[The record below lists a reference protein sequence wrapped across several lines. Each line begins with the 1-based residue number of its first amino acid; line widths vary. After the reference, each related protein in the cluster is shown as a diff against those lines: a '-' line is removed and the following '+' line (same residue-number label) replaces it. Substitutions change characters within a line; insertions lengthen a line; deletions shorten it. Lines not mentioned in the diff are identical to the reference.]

1 MASFGCERMIERVL
15 IANRGEIASRI
26 ARTCRRLGVEYVT
39 VHSEADARSPHGS
52 GAIANVL
59 IGPAAPAASYLRAER
74 IIAAAQETGCS
85 AIHPGYGF
93 LAENA
98 NFAQAV
104 VDAGLIFIGP
114 DARVISQM
122 GDKTEAKRMMA
133 AAGVPVLPGAPD
145 STDDPAVV
153 KAWLGDVGLPAI
165 LKPVAGGGGKGM
177 QVVNELRDGIAA
189 AETAIRLARANFGDG
204 RLLVERYIAG
214 PRHVEVQVFGDVEGN
229 VVHMFERDCS
239 LQRRHQ
245 KVIEEAPAPLLS
257 AESRREMLEAA
268 VLGARAI
275 GYVNAGTFEFILDQA
290 GGFYFLE
297 ANTRLQVEHPVTEAI
312 TGLDLVEWQL
322 RIASGE
328 RLPLRQ
334 EEIRCH
340 GHAIEA
346 RVYAEDPSAGFQPC
360 PGRAL
365 GIIWP
370 PSLRVDAALND
381 AGNVPPFYDPL
392 VAKLTAWAD
401 DRASALHALSDG
413 VSRCRL
419 AGLTTNLGFLWRL
432 LTHPGVAVGGMDTD
446 FIERHIAT
454 LSGGGAVPAAA
465 AAAATV
471 FRSMTAR
478 AAHLSPWGGH
488 GDPFDRR
495 HLDPD
500 APLGRQTFYHRGSP
514 IEVCLCAETLSALT
528 VRIADCAYNVTAAFD
543 DTWWQGTVDGI
554 AWYALAVQERLELV
568 IGGDRVVLTFADAP
582 DLIGTEGEN
591 AAIAPMPGVV
601 VAVTVVVGDRVAK
614 GAVVAIVEA
623 MKMENQVLA
632 PLGGVV
638 REVRCR
644 KQETV
649 MANQVLVVI
658 GQQE

>member
-1 MASFGCERMIERVL
+1 MIERVL

-39 VHSEADARSPHGS
+39 VHSEADARSQHGS

-59 IGPAAPAASYLRAER
+59 IGPAPAAASYLRADR
-74 IIAAAQETGCS
+74 IIAAAQETGCT

-93 LAENA
+93 LAESA

-114 DARVISQM
+114 AANVISRM
-122 GDKTEAKRMMA
+122 GDKAEAKRLMA
-133 AAGVPVLPGAPD
+133 AAGVPVLPGASD
-145 STDDPAVV
+145 STDDPAAV
-153 KAWLGDVGLPAI
+153 KAWLSDIGLPAI

-177 QVVNELRDGIAA
+177 RVVNELREAVPA

-204 RLLVERYIAG
+204 RLLVERYVAG
-214 PRHVEVQVFGDVEGN
+214 PRHIEVQVFGDRHGN
-229 VVHMFERDCS
+229 VVHMFERECS

-245 KVIEEAPAPLLS
+245 KVVEEAPAPLLPTKLRK
-257 AESRREMLEAA
+257 AMLDAA

-290 GGFYFLE
+290 GSFYFLE

-322 RIASGE
+322 RVASGE
-328 RLPLRQ
+328 RLPLKQ
-334 EEIRCH
+334 DEIECR

-346 RVYAEDPSAGFQPC
+346 RVYAEDPGAGFQPC

-365 GIIWP
+365 GIAWP
-370 PSLRVDAALND
+370 PGLRVDAALND
-381 AGNVPPFYDPL
+381 AGDVPPFYDPM
-392 VAKLTAWAD
+392 VAKLTACAET
-401 DRASALHALSDG
+401 RASALLALREG
-413 VSRCRL
+413 ISRSRL
-419 AGLTTNLGFLWRL
+419 SGLTTNLGFLHRL
-432 LTHPGVAVGGMDTD
+432 LAHPEVAGGRIDTD
-446 FIERHIAT
+446 FIERHIVT
-454 LSGGGAVPAAA
+454 LSGAGALPAAA
-465 AAAATV
+465 AAAAGI

-478 AAHLSPWGGH
+478 AAHQSPWGGH

-500 APLGRQTFYHRGSP
+500 APLGRLTFYDRGSP
-514 IEVCLCAETLSALT
+514 IEACLCAETSGVLT
-528 VRIADCAYNVTAAFD
+528 VKVAERAYMVTAAFD
-543 DTWWQGTVDGI
+543 GSWWQGAVDDT
-554 AWYALAVQERLELV
+554 AWHALAVQERLELV
-568 IGGDRVVLTFADAP
+568 VGGDRVALTFARAP
-582 DLIGTEGEN
+582 DLIGSEGRT
-591 AAIAPMPGVV
+591 AAIAPLPGVV
-601 VAVTVVVGDRVAK
+601 VVLNVGVGDRVAK
-614 GAVVAIVEA
+614 GSVVAVVEA

-632 PLGGVV
+632 PFTGVV

-649 MANQVLVVI
+649 LANQVLVVI
-658 GQQE
+658 GEDEAVEAR

>member
-1 MASFGCERMIERVL
+1 MIERVL
-15 IANRGEIASRI
+15 IANRGEIAIRI

-59 IGPAAPAASYLRAER
+59 IGPAPAAASYLRADR
-74 IIAAAQETGCS
+74 IIAAAQETGCT

-98 NFAQAV
+98 DFAQAV
-104 VDAGLIFIGP
+104 VDAGLIYIGP
-114 DARVISQM
+114 DSRVILRM
-122 GDKTEAKRMMA
+122 GDKAEAKRLMA

-153 KAWLGDVGLPAI
+153 KSWLVDIGLPAI

-177 QVVNELRDGIAA
+177 QVVNELRDVIPA

-214 PRHVEVQVFGDVEGN
+214 PRHIEVQVFGDLHGN
-229 VVHMFERDCS
+229 VVHMFERECS

-245 KVIEEAPAPLLS
+245 KVVEEAPAPLLS
-257 AESRREMLEAA
+257 ANSRRAMLDAA
-268 VLGARAI
+268 VLGARAV
-275 GYVNAGTFEFILDQA
+275 GYVNAGTFEFIVDQA
-290 GGFYFLE
+290 GSFYFLE

-322 RIASGE
+322 RVASGE
-328 RLPLRQ
+328 RLPLTQ
-334 EEIRCH
+334 EEIGCR

-346 RVYAEDPSAGFQPC
+346 RVYAEDPSAGFKPC

-365 GIIWP
+365 GIVWP
-370 PSLRVDAALND
+370 HGLRVDAALND
-381 AGNVPPFYDPL
+381 AGDVPPFYDPM

-401 DRASALHALSDG
+401 NRTSALLALRDG
-413 VSRCRL
+413 ISRTRL
-419 AGLTTNLGFLWRL
+419 VGLTTNLGFLGRL
-432 LTHPGVAVGGMDTD
+432 LARPEVAAGRLDTD

-454 LSGGGAVPAAA
+454 LSGSAAVAVA
-465 AAAATV
+465 AAAATAV

-478 AAHLSPWGGH
+478 AAHRSPWGGC

-500 APLGRQTFYHRGSP
+500 APLGRQTFYYHGRP
-514 IEVCLCAETLSALT
+514 IEVCLCAETSGALT
-528 VRIADCAYNVTAAFD
+528 VRIAECAHSVTAEFD
-543 DTWWQGTVDGI
+543 GTWWQGTIDGT

-568 IGGDRVVLTFADAP
+568 IGGDRVALTFTGTS
-582 DLIGTEGEN
+582 DLVGSEDRN
-591 AAIAPMPGVV
+591 VAIAPMPGVV
-601 VAVTVVVGDRVAK
+601 AVIPVAVGDRVVK
-614 GAVVAIVEA
+614 GAVVAVVEA

-632 PLGGVV
+632 PLTGIVS
-638 REVRCR
+638 EVRCR
-644 KQETV
+644 MQETV
-649 MANQVLVVI
+649 LANQVLVVI
-658 GQQE
+658 GQDQAVETQ

>member
-1 MASFGCERMIERVL
+1 MIERVL

-39 VHSEADARSPHGS
+39 VHSEADARSQHGS

-59 IGPAAPAASYLRAER
+59 IGPAPAAASYLRADR
-74 IIAAAQETGCS
+74 IIAAAQETGCT

-93 LAENA
+93 LAESA

-114 DARVISQM
+114 DARVISRM
-122 GDKTEAKRMMA
+122 GDKAEAKRLMA
-133 AAGVPVLPGAPD
+133 AAGVPVLAGAPD

-153 KAWLGDVGLPAI
+153 KAWLADIGLPAI

-177 QVVNELRDGIAA
+177 QVVNELRDVISA

-214 PRHVEVQVFGDVEGN
+214 PRHIEVQVFGDLQGN
-229 VVHMFERDCS
+229 VVHMFERECS

-245 KVIEEAPAPLLS
+245 KVVEEAPAPLLP
-257 AESRREMLEAA
+257 AKSRRAMLDAA

-290 GGFYFLE
+290 GSFYFLE
-297 ANTRLQVEHPVTEAI
+297 VNTRLQVEHPVTEAI
-312 TGLDLVEWQL
+312 TGIDLVEWQL
-322 RIASGE
+322 RVASGE
-328 RLPLRQ
+328 RLPLTQ
-334 EEIRCH
+334 EEIGCR

-365 GIIWP
+365 GIVWP
-370 PSLRVDAALND
+370 PGLRVDAGLND
-381 AGNVPPFYDPL
+381 AGDVPPFYDPM

-401 DRASALHALSDG
+401 DRASALLALRDG
-413 VSRCRL
+413 ISRSRL

-432 LTHPGVAVGGMDTD
+432 LAHPEVAAGRMDTD
-446 FIERHIAT
+446 FIDRHIAT
-454 LSGGGAVPAAA
+454 LSGGEAVPAAA
-465 AAAATV
+465 AAATAV

-478 AAHLSPWGGH
+478 AAQLSPWGGH

-495 HLDPD
+495 HLDPE
-500 APLGRQTFYHRGSP
+500 APLGRQTFYHRSSP
-514 IEVCLCAETLSALT
+514 IEVCLWAERCGALT
-528 VRIADCAYNVTAAFD
+528 VKIAECAYLVTASFD
-543 DTWWQGTVDGI
+543 GTWWQGTIDGT

-568 IGGDRVVLTFADAP
+568 VGGDRVVLTFTSAP
-582 DLIGTEGEN
+582 DPIGSEVKN

-601 VAVTVVVGDRVAK
+601 VVVTVVVGDRVAK
-614 GAVVAIVEA
+614 GAVVAVVEA

-632 PLGGVV
+632 PFTGVV

-658 GQQE
+658 GQDESVEVQ